1 VPLIIDVMST
11 SSILAWSVVAGSL
24 LLLMAYEGRAYWI
37 GQRHPE
43 RIARYADERLR
54 LQWVAAVSSKPGFE
68 IVALQA
74 LRNALMSATIF
85 ASTAALVL
93 MSTVSLA
100 GSSLA
105 GKFVL
110 GAPDELLHI
119 SLQTVLVMT
128 LFASF
133 VCSAMAMRH
142 YGHATFIMSMP
153 VSSPERAAFTGA
165 AITHVH
171 RAGFL
176 YNLGLRLFLMVAPL
190 VVGILHPLAM
200 PVVTVMLLVVLHFFD
215 KPVAL
220 QVE

>member
-1 VPLIIDVMST
+1 MLTNFNLS
-11 SSILAWSVVAGSL
+11 WSVVVGSL
-24 LLLMAYEGRAYWI
+24 LLLLAYEGRAYWI

-54 LQWVAAVSSKPGFE
+54 RQWVAAMSSKTGFE

-85 ASTAALVL
+85 ASTAALVM

-110 GAPDELLHI
+110 GAPDELLHF
-119 SLQTVLVMT
+119 SLQALLLMTV
-128 LFASF
+128 FASF

-142 YGHATFIMSMP
+142 YGNTTFIMSMP

-165 AITHVH
+165 AITHIH
-171 RAGFL
+171 RAGLL
-176 YNLGLRLFLMVAPL
+176 YNWGLRLFLMVAPM

-200 PVVTVMLLVVLHFFD
+200 PVVTVLLLVALHFFD
-215 KPVAL
+215 KPVAP